1 VVFASLALLTA
12 RPVGAEPQGNVA
24 ATAGVTMRDGVED
37 VRVHLGARGD
47 VLFGRS
53 SQRDFGA
60 GPFGEVLTAWDDLS
74 VGGGASLLVPVHDYL
89 PLVGSVGG
97 YGRRFDGVWEP
108 GVTAQV
114 FWGSRSFNYHG
125 WYGMAVGLSAQ
136 GRLGLGDQGERA
148 VIVALHMDGQVL
160 ALPFLMAY
168 GALGGGA
175 E

>member
-1 VVFASLALLTA
+1 MVFGSLALLTG
-12 RPVGAEPQGNVA
+12 RPVAAEPQGNVGG
-24 ATAGVTMRDGVED
+24 TAGVTLRDGVED

-53 SQRDFGA
+53 SHRDFGA
-60 GPFGEVLTAWDDLS
+60 GPYGEAMTAWDDFS
-74 VGGGASLLVPVHDYL
+74 VGGGGSVLVPVHEYL

-97 YGRRFDGVWEP
+97 YGRRFGGAWEP

-125 WYGMAVGLSAQ
+125 WYGMAVGLSVQ
-136 GRLGLGDQGERA
+136 GRVGLGEQGERGM
-148 VIVALHMDGQVL
+148 IVALHVDGQAL

-168 GALGGGA
+168 GALAGGA